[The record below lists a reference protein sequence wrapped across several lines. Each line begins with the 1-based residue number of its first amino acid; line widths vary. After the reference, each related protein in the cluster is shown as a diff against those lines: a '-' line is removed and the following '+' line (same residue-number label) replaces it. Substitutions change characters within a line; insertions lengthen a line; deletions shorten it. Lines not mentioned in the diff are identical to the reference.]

1 MPVKANVGFAMCG
14 SFCTFSK
21 AIPQIEKLKSLDYN
35 VIPIMSETAFSTDTR
50 FGYAVDFINKIEKIT
65 GNRIISSIC
74 AAEPLG
80 PKKMC
85 DLLIVAPCTG
95 NTLAKLAGGLTDTSV
110 TMAVKS
116 HLRICRPVLICV
128 STNDALGASAKNIGQ
143 LLNTKHFYFVPMSQ
157 DDAVNKPKSLVGN
170 FDLIASCAEDALNG
184 VQTQPVFGSKDVGFR
199 I

>member
-1 MPVKANVGFAMCG
+1 MCG

-21 AIPQIEKLKSLDYN
+21 AISQIENLKKLDCN

-50 FGYAVDFINKIEKIT
+50 FGFAVDFINKIEKIT

-74 AAEPLG
+74 EAEPLG

-95 NTLAKLAGGLTDTSV
+95 NTLAKLANGVTDTAV

-116 HLRICRPVLICV
+116 HLRICRPVLICPA
-128 STNDALGASAKNIGQ
+128 TNDALGASAQNIGR

-157 DDAVNKPKSLVGN
+157 DDTENKPKSLVGD
-170 FDLIASCAEDALNG
+170 FEQIPKCAEDALNG
-184 VQTQPVFGSKDVGFR
+184 AQSRPVFK
-199 I
+199 